1 MNLKAQMN
9 FESSASYVIARKL
22 MIGAAGTTSEGD
34 WLAREQEFLEEL
46 EVQFELESLKASAV
60 AFEYQ
65 NSGTDT
71 FLCAVLRP
79 RTSHSGEIARGVQM
93 SLFADDVHRLKS
105 VAQRL
110 KEQYQSALK
119 SSGDPSKDPAL
130 ALRRRRLQQ
139 AKGSGYLTLYTTA
152 EGERMPVGDVHR
164 WMPNAEVVRVC
175 FRVEVIRRN
184 RFRVSI
190 QGVHSSYAFKA
201 SATTLAELRRRASA
215 VLFRGSAVCGFEAG
229 CVLLDSVEHG
239 SLLAADVHIDRSWTT
254 GQIGRWSVHEVPVK
268 IVETDRAEYFGQ
280 LEIPGV
286 DTAVLPVTT
295 QRVGEFG
302 DARND
307 GEAEDGQFAA

>member
-9 FESSASYVIARKL
+9 FESTASYVLARKL
-22 MIGAAGTTSEGD
+22 MIGAAGTTSEAD
-34 WLAREQEFLEEL
+34 WLAREHEFLEEL

-71 FLCAVLRP
+71 FLCALVRP
-79 RTSHSGEIARGVQM
+79 RTLHSGEIARGVQL

-119 SSGDPSKDPAL
+119 SSGDPSKDPVL

-152 EGERMPVGDVHR
+152 EGERMPVSDVPR
-164 WMPNAEVVRVC
+164 WMPNSEVVRVC

-184 RFRVSI
+184 RFRVLI
-190 QGVHSSYAFKA
+190 QGVHTSHAFKT
-201 SATTLAELRRRASA
+201 STTTLAELSGKTSA
-215 VLFRGSAVCGFEAG
+215 VLFRRSVVCGYEAG
-229 CVLLDSVEHG
+229 CVLLDSVEHRA
-239 SLLAADVHIDRSWTT
+239 LLAADVHIDRSWAT
-254 GQIGRWSVHEVPVK
+254 GRIGRWSVHEVPVK
-268 IVETDRAEYFGQ
+268 IAETDRAEYFGQ
-280 LEIPGV
+280 LEIPGM
-286 DTAVLPVTT
+286 DTAVLPVAT
-295 QRVGEFG
+295 QQVGEFG